1 MKGVVLTFNGDTS
14 HGIISADDGKRY
26 EFAGA
31 NWRSERYP
39 GCGMHVD
46 FEGSSG
52 SSSGSSS
59 GASSDGK
66 DASLSADNIYIDPC
80 KAKSADKNR
89 MAASML
95 AFFFGWLGFHKFYL
109 GNNTPATI
117 MLCVSLG
124 GLILLAIPSLVM
136 MVIGFIEFIIYVTQS
151 DEDFEQ
157 TYIVG
162 RKDWF

>member
-1 MKGVVLTFNGDTS
+1 VKGVVLTFSDDTS
-14 HGIISADDGKRY
+14 QGIISADDGKRY
-26 EFAGA
+26 EFAGV
-31 NWRSERYP
+31 NWRSERFP

-46 FEGSSG
+46 FE
-52 SSSGSSS
+52 
-59 GASSDGK
+59 AATD
-66 DASLSADNIYIDPC
+66 SLSADNIYIDPC

-109 GNNTPATI
+109 GNNKPATI

-136 MVIGFIEFIIYVTQS
+136 MVIGFVEFIIYVTQS
-151 DEDFEQ
+151 DEEFEQ

>member
-1 MKGVVLTFNGDTS
+1 MKGVVLTFNDDTS
-14 HGIISADDGKRY
+14 QGIISADDGQRY
-26 EFAGA
+26 AFKGVD
-31 NWRSERYP
+31 WRSERYP

-46 FEGSSG
+46 FEAATEKT
-52 SSSGSSS
+52 
-59 GASSDGK
+59 AS
-66 DASLSADNIYIDPC
+66 NIYIDPC

-89 MAASML
+89 MAAAML

-109 GNNTPATI
+109 GNNKPATI

-124 GLILLAIPSLVM
+124 GLILLAIPSLIM
-136 MVIGFIEFIIYVTQS
+136 MVIGFVEFIIYVTQS

-157 TYIVG
+157 QYVVG

>member
-1 MKGVVLTFNGDTS
+1 MKGVVLIFNDDTS
-14 HGIISADDGKRY
+14 RGIISADDGKRY
-26 EFAGA
+26 EFAGL
-31 NWRSERYP
+31 NWRSERFP
-39 GCGMHVD
+39 GSGMHVD
-46 FEGSSG
+46 FEVTP
-52 SSSGSSS
+52 
-59 GASSDGK
+59 D
-66 DASLSADNIYIDPC
+66 SLSADNIYIDPC

-89 MAASML
+89 MAAAML

>member
-1 MKGVVLTFNGDTS
+1 MKGVVLTFNDDTS
-14 HGIISADDGKRY
+14 HGIVSAADGKRY
-26 EFAGA
+26 DFAGA

-39 GCGMHVD
+39 GSGMHVD
-46 FEGSSG
+46 FEVN
-52 SSSGSSS
+52 
-59 GASSDGK
+59 SD
-66 DASLSADNIYIDPC
+66 SLAADNIYIDPC
-80 KAKSADKNR
+80 MAKNADKNR

-95 AFFFGWLGFHKFYL
+95 AFFFGGLGFHKFYL

-124 GLILLAIPSLVM
+124 GLILLAIPSLIM
-136 MVIGFIEFIIYVTQS
+136 MIIGFIEFIIYVTQS

>member
-1 MKGVVLTFNGDTS
+1 MKGVVLTFNDDTS
-14 HGIISADDGKRY
+14 RGIISADDDRRY

-39 GCGMHVD
+39 GSGMHVD
-46 FEGSSG
+46 FEADTGSQ
-52 SSSGSSS
+52 
-59 GASSDGK
+59 
-66 DASLSADNIYIDPC
+66 SADNIYIDPC

-124 GLILLAIPSLVM
+124 GLILLAIPTLVM